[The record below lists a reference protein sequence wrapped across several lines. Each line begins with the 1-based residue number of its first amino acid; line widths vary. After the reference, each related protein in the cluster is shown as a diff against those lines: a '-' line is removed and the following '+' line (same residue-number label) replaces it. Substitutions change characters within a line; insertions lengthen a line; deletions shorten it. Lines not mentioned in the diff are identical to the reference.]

1 MNRLIRLIA
10 FIIING
16 NFLYSQVDELNK
28 PKLVIGIVV
37 DQMRFDQLYKYQE
50 KYGDGGFKRIM
61 KEGFNFK
68 NAHYNYIP
76 TVTASGHAS
85 IYTGTTPAVHGII
98 GNSWFNRYR
107 DIEVGNVEDTTEIII
122 GSMEGN
128 KNGVSPKNLLST
140 TISDQL
146 RLGNNFTSKV
156 ISVSL
161 KDRGAILPGG
171 HTANAAYWH
180 DWQTSPGYFVS
191 SSFYMDSLPDWV
203 TAFNKSEKSSKYLD
217 DVWNTLY
224 PIESYTESDA
234 DDNPFERT
242 LRGKSSPTFP
252 YDFNELRKTYR
263 ELGAEYQML
272 WISPKGNT
280 ILTDFALEA
289 IKHENLG
296 ADDKTDLLNISYSV
310 PDVVGHTFG
319 PQSVELEDIYLRL
332 DKDIEHLLNY
342 LDKTVGKDG
351 YLLFLTSDHA
361 AIHVA
366 SYLDQHKLPVGVARI
381 KKYNDSLSNY
391 LNIKHGENLW
401 IQRFDGESIYLNRD
415 LIADSG
421 LQLQLIQQEVAEF
434 LIKLK
439 GISVAV
445 TAFQL
450 QNNEYTMGTKAQI
463 QRGYHPKRSGDVILA
478 FDPGYIQNSNSEI
491 NISDVK
497 GTTHGS
503 GYSYDTHVPII
514 WHGWRI
520 PKGESVRKVSITD
533 IAPSLAMLLNLQL
546 PSGNTGVPLK
556 ELFEVKQ

>member
-1 MNRLIRLIA
+1 MNRLISLTV
-10 FIIING
+10 FIIINW
-16 NFLYSQVDELNK
+16 NFLYSQTDELNK
-28 PKLVIGIVV
+28 PKLVVGIVV
-37 DQMRFDQLYKYQE
+37 DQMRFDHLYKYQE
-50 KYGDGGFKRIM
+50 KYGDGGFKRLM

-85 IYTGTTPAVHGII
+85 IYTGTTPSVHGII
-98 GNSWFNRYR
+98 GNSWFNRYGEI
-107 DIEVGNVEDTTEIII
+107 DVGNVEDTTEIII
-122 GSMEGN
+122 GSTKEN
-128 KNGVSPKNLLST
+128 RKGVSPRNLLST

-146 RLGNNFTSKV
+146 RLGNNFISKV

-203 TAFNKSEKSSKYLD
+203 TAFNKYEKSSKYLD
-217 DVWNTLY
+217 DIWNTLY
-224 PIESYTESDA
+224 PIESYTESDV
-234 DDNPFERT
+234 DDNPYERT

-280 ILTDFALEA
+280 ILTDFAIEA
-289 IKHENLG
+289 IEHENLG
-296 ADDKTDLLNISYSV
+296 GDNKTDLINISYSV
-310 PDVVGHTFG
+310 PDVIGHTFG

-342 LDKTVGKDG
+342 LDKIIGKED
-351 YLLFLTSDHA
+351 YLLFLTSDHG
-361 AIHVA
+361 AIPAA
-366 SYLDQHKLPVGVARI
+366 SYLNQHKLPTGIARV
-381 KKYNDSLSNY
+381 KQYNDSLSNY
-391 LNIKHGENLW
+391 LNTKYGMNSL
-401 IQRFDGESIYLNRD
+401 IQNFDGESIYLNRD
-415 LIADSG
+415 LITESG
-421 LQLQLIQQEVAEF
+421 LQLRLIQQEVADF
-434 LIKLK
+434 LIELE
-439 GISVAV
+439 GISIAL

-450 QNNEYTMGTKAQI
+450 QNSEYTMGTKAQI
-463 QRGYHPKRSGDVILA
+463 QKGYHPKRSGDILLA
-478 FDPGYIQNSNSEI
+478 FNPGFIQNSNSEI
-491 NISDVK
+491 DISEVK

-503 GYSYDTHVPII
+503 GYAYDTHVPML

-533 IAPSLAMLLNLQL
+533 IAPSLAMLLHLQL
-546 PSGNTGVPLK
+546 PSGSTGIPLE
-556 ELFEVKQ
+556 ELFKFD